1 MRHFLNFSAA
11 LLLLVAIATAVAGII
26 EFRVIFIFMALVEAT
41 IANSIYTTAK
51 RYGRRNPK
59 RD

>member
-51 RYGRRNPK
+51 RYGRRDSK